1 MGAGRED
8 EKENLNH
15 WKYKGEQ
22 FTGSGPDYHCKG
34 DDNLVKSGSFSWPFH
49 SQGNE
54 EKGDR
59 FE

>member
-8 EKENLNH
+8 GREKSNH

-54 EKGDR
+54 
-59 FE
+59 